1 MRIIINEI
9 KKIFNIKM
17 ILLMIAGVLILYKLY
32 ASFEIEYFPNGRPDG
47 DTYRITIEMLN
58 KYGTS
63 MDEDEFKDLKIWREE
78 KEIEADK
85 YLSAREEFTSL
96 NIDTYKKFQEKD
108 HEEIHELSNKI
119 FVKEGVDV
127 FWELQVMDSL
137 IGLYEHKDIVIGKS
151 QKKALE
157 NRKLEIIEKES
168 NKSILTKSV
177 FDNYNN
183 FIGGFA
189 LIILFSIIFMLCPI
203 FIKDRVN
210 KVEYL
215 QYTSSVGRGLFKKKI
230 IAGVISSLLLTIFF
244 IAIAFKLYAGN
255 NTSMFY
261 NCNINGFDNNTFW
274 YDLTFYQYIVITV
287 VLTYILSVITALIT
301 MYLSS
306 MATSYIKV
314 IAMIVPIGGSLVYL
328 GYNSIITKGMFV
340 YVSQFKAPIIY
351 AVLIISTCILIVK
364 KLRRT
369 KRVDILY

>member
-32 ASFEIEYFPNGRPDG
+32 VSFEIQYFPNGRPDG

-63 MDEDEFKDLKIWREE
+63 MDEDEFKDFKIWREE

-85 YLSAREEFTSL
+85 YLSTREEFTSL

-119 FVKEGVDV
+119 FFKEGVDV
-127 FWELQVMDSL
+127 FWELQGMDSL
-137 IGLYEHKDIVIGKS
+137 IGLYEHKDSMIDKS

-168 NKSILTKSV
+168 NESILTNII

-189 LIILFSIIFMLCPI
+189 LIILFSIIFILCPI

-230 IAGVISSLLLTIFF
+230 IAGVISALLLTTLF

-261 NCNINGFDNNTFW
+261 NCNINGFYNNTFW
-274 YDLTFYQYIVITV
+274 YDLTFYQYIVLTV
-287 VLTYILSVITALIT
+287 VLTYILSAITALIT

-306 MATSYIKV
+306 MATNYIKV